1 MRPFNSLKELMLQDL
16 KFNLPNDMLK
26 KIDYASMFNG
36 LEVRLPFL
44 DTGVVKFAF
53 SLQDKYILH
62 NNNRKKILKDTFSN
76 ILSDQNLN
84 RRKQGF
90 LLPIR
95 KWFKKGL
102 LNEELKSLSNI
113 QNEFDR
119 DVIKDLIK
127 KHEIDHYDNSI
138 ILWSIYIFLKWNEN
152 KNLNYN
158 G

>member
-44 DTGVVKFAF
+44 DTDVVKFAF
-53 SLQDKYILH
+53 SLQNKYILH
-62 NNNRKKILKDTFSN
+62 NNNRKKFLKILFH

-95 KWFKKGL
+95 KWFKKGS
-102 LNEELKSLSNI
+102 LNEELKSLINSQSDFEKN
-113 QNEFDR
+113 
-119 DVIKDLIK
+119 VIDDLIK